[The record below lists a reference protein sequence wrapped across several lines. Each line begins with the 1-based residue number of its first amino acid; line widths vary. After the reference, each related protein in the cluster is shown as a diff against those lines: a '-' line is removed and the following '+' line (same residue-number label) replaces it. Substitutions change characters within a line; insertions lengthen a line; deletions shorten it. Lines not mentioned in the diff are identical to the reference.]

1 MSNNIAGFTSIAVDA
16 FRSQSSQLEFCL
28 FLIYQIIYN
37 KLIIFQIADSCAY
50 VINLTCLLSFKSHID
65 QLF

>member
-1 MSNNIAGFTSIAVDA
+1 MSNNIVGFTSVAVDA

-28 FLIYQIIYN
+28 FLIDLQQIV
-37 KLIIFQIADSCAY
+37 QIADSCAY
-50 VINLTCLLSFKSHID
+50 LINLTCLISFKSNID